1 MLGGSGRF
9 GREDMRPAI
18 LLRLRVDIIRDVLL
32 RPVLRNGVVLAIIQ
46 NGRELVCVVAG
57 GNYSI
62 MRFFWPEK

>member
-1 MLGGSGRF
+1 
-9 GREDMRPAI
+9 MRPAI